1 MAENTSKPKKSK
13 KTDIEQGVGTIQN
26 ILQLP
31 PVSMEVLEK
40 LEVSAP
46 EVEEV
51 YMLDASKPLHTNF
64 LVANK
69 GKKSSCPVFF
79 GSLEEKKTVVDRLC
93 SHIHPQTLQQW
104 GTFSCYCDV
113 VPRLKLSKTA
123 INPNRL
129 FVCCPKPQELKCRF
143 FQWID
148 KPPLPR
154 KSCNTTALK
163 RRFREMAEENMQAT
177 ALKETFRQLAEQG
190 KEEGGFTF
198 VPQLF

>member
-1 MAENTSKPKKSK
+1 MAEKTSKPKKSK
-13 KTDIEQGVGTIQN
+13 KTDLEQGVGTIEN

-31 PVSMEVLEK
+31 PVPMDVVEEIL
-40 LEVSAP
+40 SAP
-46 EVEEV
+46 DVEEV
-51 YMLDASKPLHTNF
+51 YMQDASKPLHTNF

-79 GSLEEKKTVVDRLC
+79 GALEEKQAVVERLC

-163 RRFREMAEENMQAT
+163 RRFREMAEENIQ
-177 ALKETFRQLAEQG
+177 QG
-190 KEEGGFTF
+190 KEVEEGGFTF